1 MAVIFSHPM
10 DIATVFEK
18 YVAEVLLDQ
27 KPVKLTQFDTA
38 GQGEYNHLRPQAYT
52 ECHMILLTFGVD

>member
-10 DIATVFEK
+10 HITTVFEK

-27 KPVKLTQFDTA
+27 KPVKLTS
-38 GQGEYNHLRPQAYT
+38 L
-52 ECHMILLTFGVD
+52 ILQVKETMNT